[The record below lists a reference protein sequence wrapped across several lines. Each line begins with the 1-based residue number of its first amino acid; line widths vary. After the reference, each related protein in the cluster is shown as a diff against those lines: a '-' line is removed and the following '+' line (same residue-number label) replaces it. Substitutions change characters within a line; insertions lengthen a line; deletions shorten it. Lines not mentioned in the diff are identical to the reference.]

1 MKEKRFKDVFL
12 TPALKAYNKADGKRK
27 SNVISDI
34 NFLEMGIKRVMSYN
48 ASGRNFIQTMVDKFN
63 FNKLTTNNFF
73 KALSSKRR
81 MKLIKEINRH
91 LVEDYASVDNR
102 NPFKDKQE
110 LDQYALY
117 GADGHFHEHSSHER
131 HANGKQYPTGH
142 IYATNLRS
150 GTVQH
155 LDVLRPEDKKEN
167 EIHALKRLGSKVLRM
182 GEPTGRK
189 VIMVYDRAVIDFREW
204 YNWKCSRGLY
214 VITRK
219 KSNMNLTVCGN
230 LEFDRNDPVNA
241 GIISDQ
247 QVGHS
252 HGTMI
257 REIVYVDPVT
267 DNIYNFI
274 TNVMDIAPGLIAY
287 IYKVRWNIEKVFQEF
302 KSTYK
307 EKKAWA
313 KSNEAKITQANFLCI
328 MFNLISIIEDKAET
342 EHGIV
347 DQKVIVKQKKR
358 ISKVKEILDKKKAK
372 INPMIIAAK
381 KNVIRSLQFTR
392 LIEIAFDCLTSWE
405 AFICKLRPRMEKY
418 L

>member
-1 MKEKRFKDVFL
+1 MEEKKFKDVFL
-12 TPALKAYNKADGKRK
+12 TPALNAYNKADGKRK
-27 SNVISDI
+27 TDVISDVD
-34 NFLEMGIKRVMSYN
+34 FLEMGIKRVMSYN

-73 KALSSKRR
+73 KALSSERR

-91 LVEDYASVDNR
+91 IVQDYCSLESR
-102 NPFKDKQE
+102 NPFKDTHE
-110 LDQYALY
+110 LDEYALY
-117 GADGHFHEHSSHER
+117 AADGHFHEHPSHER
-131 HANGKQYPTGH
+131 HANGKQYATGH

-167 EIHALKRLGSKVLRM
+167 EIHALKRLGGNVLRM
-182 GEPTGRK
+182 GEPTGKK

-204 YNWKCSRGLY
+204 YNWKYSKGLY
-214 VITRK
+214 VITRE

-230 LEFDRNDPVNA
+230 LEFNRNDSVNA
-241 GIISDQ
+241 GIVSDQ

-257 REIVYVDPVT
+257 RKIVYIDPVT
-267 DNIYNFI
+267 DIRYSFI
-274 TNVMDIAPGLIAY
+274 TNVMNVSPGLITY
-287 IYKVRWNIEKVFQEF
+287 IYKIRWDIEKIFQEF

-313 KSNEAKITQANFLCI
+313 KSNEAKVTQANFLCI
-328 MFNLISIIEDKAET
+328 MFNLTLIIENKT
-342 EHGIV
+342 EREYGIV
-347 DQKVIVKQKKR
+347 DQKVIRKQKKR
-358 ISKVKEILDKKKAK
+358 ITKLKEILDKKKAK
-372 INPMIIAAK
+372 INPMIITVK
-381 KNVIRSLQFTR
+381 KNVMRSLQFTR
-392 LIEIAFDCLTSWE
+392 LIDIAFDCLTSWE